1 MTPHGEGSRTPLDRS
16 LSLEHK
22 LPLLMTAVLLVVLIA
37 SLGLAYSTLSRTAE
51 ERASRMLSEA
61 VEQVGMTAEASL
73 RERATKLRQ
82 AARDPAVRAALTRPT
97 ATTQAAARPALE
109 ELSAPADSGLPIE
122 LWTPSGV
129 PVLTTTEDVA
139 RAPVPDVVLQEL
151 LGSSGNDE
159 PSDSVRFSTMY
170 SESDRVLFWGIAP
183 VRIDNQT
190 AGYVAQL
197 FRVGGPRDASQALRD
212 LTGED
217 VTLYVR
223 NWRGDIWT
231 LAPGSPAPPPTNRD
245 TTDGRLT
252 YERDGDR
259 KMAREAAIGGT
270 PWVFVLEEPLSS
282 VYARPR
288 ATVTRLALLS
298 IALMALG
305 AALSWFISRSI
316 TRPLNSLTVAAEAL
330 AKGDYGRRVHVQG
343 RDEIARLG
351 RAFNQMASE
360 IAESRRALEERV
372 QDARR
377 AREEAEAANRAKSDF
392 LAVMSHELRTPL
404 NAISGYAQLLEM
416 GIHGPLTEAQ
426 RDAIGRI
433 NRSGA
438 HLLSLI
444 NDVLNFAKIDAGQ
457 VEFAVTD
464 VALDGVIAELETL
477 VAPQIQAKDLTFETI
492 ACDEDLAVRADRD
505 KLRQILLNLVS
516 NAIKFTPEGG
526 RIVVQCEGDADTV
539 RIHVRDT
546 GVGIPEDRFRSIFE
560 PFVQAGRALNRPDEG
575 VGLGLAISRDLARGM
590 GGDITVESVVGRG
603 SVFTVSLPRGTCI
616 LDPGA
621 RVSKDGA
628 PHLAE

>member
-1 MTPHGEGSRTPLDRS
+1 AYDTLTRS
-16 LSLEHK
+16 
-22 LPLLMTAVLLVVLIA
+22 
-37 SLGLAYSTLSRTAE
+37 AE
-51 ERASRMLSEA
+51 ERANRTLSEA
-61 VEQVGMTAEASL
+61 VEQVGTTAEASIQRRAESL
-73 RERATKLRQ
+73 RKTAG
-82 AARDPAVRAALTRPT
+82 DPAVHAALTIRTPT
-97 ATTQAAARPALE
+97 AEAAARRALQ
-109 ELSAPADSGLPIE
+109 ELAAPGDSGLPIE
-122 LWTPSGV
+122 LWNATGELVVSTAEP
-129 PVLTTTEDVA
+129 VA
-139 RAPVPDVVLQEL
+139 RPPIPEAILRDL
-151 LGSSGNDE
+151 LPAGDDNSG
-159 PSDSVRFSTMY
+159 SDSARFSTMY
-170 SESDRVLFWGIAP
+170 PIGNERVVFWGIAP
-183 VRIDNQT
+183 VRNAGRT
-190 AGYVAQL
+190 SGYVAQL
-197 FRVGGPRDASQALRD
+197 LRVGGARDASEALRD

-223 NWRGDIWT
+223 NWRDDVWT
-231 LAPGSPAPPPTNRD
+231 LAPGAPATPPTDRD
-245 TTDGRLT
+245 TSDGRLT
-252 YERDGDR
+252 YVRDGDR
-259 KMAREAAIGGT
+259 KMAREAAIDGT
-270 PWVFVLEEPLSS
+270 PWIFVLEEPLSS

-298 IALMALG
+298 VALMALG

-316 TRPLNSLTVAAEAL
+316 TSPLNSLTVAVEAI
-330 AKGDYGRRVHVQG
+330 AKGDYGRRVTVQG

-351 RAFNQMASE
+351 GAFNQMAAE

-426 RDAIGRI
+426 LDAIGRI
-433 NRSGA
+433 NRSGG

-464 VALDGVIAELETL
+464 VAVDGVIAELETL
-477 VAPQIQAKDLTFETI
+477 VAPQVQAKEMAFENVG
-492 ACDEDLAVRADRD
+492 CNGDLAVRADRD

-526 RIVVQCEGDADTV
+526 KIVVECAGDAETV
-539 RIHVRDT
+539 QIRVRDT

-575 VGLGLAISRDLARGM
+575 VGLGLAISRDLARAM
-590 GGDITVESVVGRG
+590 GGDVTVESVVGRG
-603 SVFTVSLPRGTCI
+603 SVFAVSLPRGTCI
-616 LDPGA
+616 LDPGT

-628 PHLAE
+628 PHLAD